1 MQKMDKDKKEQEK
14 ESKEKDAVPSTSGSA
29 KKVRGCMILE
39 YCIQTSLATGL
50 TLQLLQLCFWQW
62 QLYFLQRWNVHFY
75 C

>member
-39 YCIQTSLATGL
+39 YCIQTSLTTGL
-50 TLQLLQLCFWQW
+50 TLQLLQLCFWQ
-62 QLYFLQRWNVHFY
+62 
-75 C
+75 